1 MFEENDADRGQ
12 VGIGTLI
19 VFIAMV
25 LVAAIAAGVLV
36 NTAGFLQAT
45 AEDAGQESV
54 DKVTNR
60 LDVVSS
66 HGLVNDYGS
75 GKAVDSLNLTVRLAA
90 GSGSVSLDSTT
101 IKYVSGS
108 TAENLVFKDTSPDGG
123 ETLGPVYGYNT
134 SDPNAGGLNNSTYA
148 TPEYTAYALE
158 DDGDS
163 SYPVLNSQADRF
175 EIVINT
181 TLVEDNGQGL
191 STGDS
196 VELDITS
203 RDGGSSQV
211 ILTMPQQLAG
221 QKDDNPVP
229 L

>member
-1 MFEENDADRGQ
+1 MFEDNDADRGQ

-60 LDVVSS
+60 LDVVSA
-66 HGLVNDYGS
+66 HGLVNETSDDS
-75 GKAVDSLNLTVRLAA
+75 LAVDSLNLTVRLAA
-90 GSGSVSLDSTT
+90 GSGAVNLEDTT
-101 IKYVSGS
+101 IKYVSSTKAKNLVYKNSSSSDGS
-108 TAENLVFKDTSPDGG
+108 TLLNVSQYEDGY
-123 ETLGPVYGYNT
+123 E
-134 SDPNAGGLNNSTYA
+134 SGLNGT
-148 TPEYTAYALE
+148 EFTAYAV
-158 DDGDS
+158 DDNDDAS
-163 SYPVLNSQADRF
+163 FPVLNGQADRY
-175 EIVINT
+175 EIVINAS
-181 TLVEDNGQGL
+181 LVEENGAGL

-196 VELDITS
+196 IELDITS
-203 RDGGSSQV
+203 RSGGSTQA
-211 ILTMPQQLAG
+211 IFTMPQQLAG
-221 QKDDNPVP
+221 QDDNDPVP